1 MLLLLLSLPL
11 PLPQRQRQRREDAPR
26 SACFRD
32 PSAKPS
38 AILPRKINQ
47 SIVDSVVLSF
57 WIMAC
62 RAVPWTILPR
72 NLPRNLPQSFRDPS
86 AAAAAAK
93 QCPQQHHH
101 QLMQSFRELS
111 AKPVVSTGTAK
122 LPATCCHVDHFDC
135 VHRPSLHI
143 NRGQNNTKLPQP
155 SHPFSSLTQFCKLAE
170 QSQWI
175 RPGELTSPC
184 HNWCVTLE

>member
-1 MLLLLLSLPL
+1 MLLLTLPLPQLPAIDVPAAPAAAAGAAVADEATVAAATAAAAAAAGHDVFPLLLLLLSLPL

-47 SIVDSVVLSF
+47 SIVDSAVLSF

-93 QCPQQHHH
+93 QSPQQILPRNLLCQHR
-101 QLMQSFRELS
+101 FRGPFIS
-111 AKPVVSTGTAK
+111 
-122 LPATCCHVDHFDC
+122 
-135 VHRPSLHI
+135 R
-143 NRGQNNTKLPQP
+143 
-155 SHPFSSLTQFCKLAE
+155 HPL
-170 QSQWI
+170 
-175 RPGELTSPC
+175 
-184 HNWCVTLE
+184 